1 MSFPS
6 RSHSPSVLDSRDE
19 VMGPGREDL
28 LLHGLGDLGANS
40 IAPWKFSQKYSWTLS
55 WKEDMNKL
63 RFPEFYIYAKFA
75 RIFMNIFE
83 RCYLIG
89 PLVIVAQ
96 PHRRPRP
103 RVQPEDVA
111 VTPVLRVQTLDR
123 RRAQAV
129 HVADQR
135 QAVRTGGHSDLNLA
149 PSQRDCVVVGKCKH
163 SSLNNNF
170 EKIKLQ
176 SRSKTMS
183 WWLQEE
189 EKEFKRMVMISENE
203 VKKYNILRYELKS
216 NLPRSVQQHE
226 RSLWL

>member
-1 MSFPS
+1 
-6 RSHSPSVLDSRDE
+6 
-19 VMGPGREDL
+19 
-28 LLHGLGDLGANS
+28 
-40 IAPWKFSQKYSWTLS
+40 
-55 WKEDMNKL
+55 MNKL

-75 RIFMNIFE
+75 RIFTNIFE

-183 WWLQEE
+183 
-189 EKEFKRMVMISENE
+189 
-203 VKKYNILRYELKS
+203 
-216 NLPRSVQQHE
+216 
-226 RSLWL
+226 